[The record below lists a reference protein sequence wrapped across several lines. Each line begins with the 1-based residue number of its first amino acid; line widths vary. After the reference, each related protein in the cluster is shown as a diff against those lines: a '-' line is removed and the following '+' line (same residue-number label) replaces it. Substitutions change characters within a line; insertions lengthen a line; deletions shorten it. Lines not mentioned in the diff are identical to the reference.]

1 MTEIPA
7 LLYSLF
13 LSYTMERIAAGGLC
27 MKKWLLGIIAAGIVI
42 LAGVFMRAVL
52 FDREEVKMTVVRSLF
67 EAPKVALTFD
77 DGPNAKYT
85 PQLLEGLKERG
96 IHVTFFLMGKN
107 IGGNEELVRQ
117 MQEEGHLIGNHTY
130 NHYKITNMDAQVTD
144 QEISSTSSYV
154 QMITGNRPCIMRPP
168 TGATD
173 DVSCANVAAVDDGY
187 PLIMWCVDT
196 IDWQHHD
203 VATTC
208 DTIRSKVKDGAIV
221 LMHDIYGTT
230 ADAVAKAVPELVNQG
245 FQIVNIAELAYYKGV
260 EPKNGEIYYS
270 FR

>member
-130 NHYKITNMDAQVTD
+130 NHVELGKASASTAREEIEKTSNEIYEVTGVYP
-144 QEISSTSSYV
+144 SY
-154 QMITGNRPCIMRPP
+154 IRPP
-168 TGATD
+168 FGSWRKNLELSVTMLPVFWD
-173 DVSCANVAAVDDGY
+173 
-187 PLIMWCVDT
+187 VDT
-196 IDWQHHD
+196 LDWK
-203 VATTC
+203 
-208 DTIRSKVKDGAIV
+208 SKNVDSVLNIVQSEVEDGSII
-221 LMHDIYGTT
+221 LMHDGYQTSV
-230 ADAVAKAVPELVNQG
+230 DAALKVVDLLTGEGYEFVTVDQLLV
-245 FQIVNIAELAYYKGV
+245 L
-260 EPKNGEIYYS
+260 
-270 FR
+270 